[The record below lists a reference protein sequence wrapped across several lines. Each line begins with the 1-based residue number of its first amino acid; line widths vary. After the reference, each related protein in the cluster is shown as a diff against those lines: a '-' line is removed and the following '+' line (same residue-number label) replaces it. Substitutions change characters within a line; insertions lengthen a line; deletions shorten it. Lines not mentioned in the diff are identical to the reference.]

1 MKGFY
6 IYFLGT
12 LSHSERWGKIK
23 LKEKPSAK
31 EFLEGYREK
40 EYVKFIS
47 FEDIEKKYGKII
59 AILDKCEDEE
69 LDSCTYPNLIIWTT
83 DYVLTI
89 YETSLGE
96 TLIAHPRN
104 PPR

>member
-31 EFLEGYREK
+31 EFLEGYRE
-40 EYVKFIS
+40 
-47 FEDIEKKYGKII
+47 
-59 AILDKCEDEE
+59 
-69 LDSCTYPNLIIWTT
+69 
-83 DYVLTI
+83 
-89 YETSLGE
+89 
-96 TLIAHPRN
+96 RN
-104 PPR
+104 T